1 MDITGRLVKKLA
13 LQTGS
18 GANGNWQ
25 KQDFVIETEDQYPKK
40 VCFSAWAARVDDLS
54 RYNDGDR
61 LKVHFDVASREY
73 NERWYTD
80 LRAWRIEPADAAAP
94 AGGSFQQPSYPS
106 AQAAAP
112 SYSAPA
118 QAPAAPAASSEGDDD
133 LPF

>member
-1 MDITGRLVKKLA
+1 MNITGRLIKKLA
-13 LQTGS
+13 LQTGT

-40 VCFSAWAARVDDLS
+40 VCFSAWAARVEDLS

-80 LRAWRIEPADAAAP
+80 LRAWRIEYADAAGAAP
-94 AGGSFQQPSYPS
+94 AQGYYQQAPAP
-106 AQAAAP
+106 APQGAAP

-118 QAPAAPAASSEGDDD
+118 PAAPAASNEGEDD